1 MSKDM
6 GREKLLQELAY
17 LDQAEYINKQAYAQ
31 FVKIV
36 EESFNDKHLIPMG
49 NGASQCKYC
58 GASFL
63 PSYTEESPEPVKNTG
78 RHPVSTEPGVD
89 EELLQFIDEW
99 IESLEELLVDPNDKS
114 IVAMKRIKQLLA
126 HLSTSGNDMSDKRV
140 VSLAWVNNVAYEM
153 SAMSLDNAVAYLIDK
168 LNLREIEV
176 VEK

>member
-1 MSKDM
+1 MSK
-6 GREKLLQELAY
+6 A
-17 LDQAEYINKQAYAQ
+17 N
-31 FVKIV
+31 VK
-36 EESFNDKHLIPMG
+36 ESFNDKHLIPMG

-114 IVAMKRIKQLLA
+114 IVAMKRIKQLLT
-126 HLSTSGNDMSDKRV
+126 HLSTSGNDMSDKQV
-140 VSLAWVNNVAYEM
+140 TLCEIHEFCHNL
-153 SAMSLDNAVAYLIDK
+153 LDEFEIDREDLI
-168 LNLREIEV
+168 EIEAELAQWLKELGIEV
-176 VEK
+176 K

>member
-6 GREKLLQELAY
+6 GREGLLEELAY

-31 FVKIV
+31 LVKIV

-126 HLSTSGNDMSDKRV
+126 QKRGDK
-140 VSLAWVNNVAYEM
+140 
-153 SAMSLDNAVAYLIDK
+153 
-168 LNLREIEV
+168 
-176 VEK
+176 